1 MFLKKFIL
9 FFLLLS
15 TSLLSQT
22 INVIDNKGTI
32 KSIDNSK
39 WTLSGNDIYN
49 KNSGNIGIGT
59 TFPSQILSLGGNVAR
74 TINMERHT
82 TPNTAGNNLIL
93 LAGGATSGGTNRNG
107 GNLILSSGTATGT
120 GSSAIDFQTSTAGAA
135 GSTDTSPSTKMTIL
149 GNGNVGI
156 GTITPTAQLH
166 TSGSILFEGLS
177 GIGTRVV
184 TADATGNLATAPLT
198 NGTVTNVTG
207 TTPISVA
214 NGTTTPVISLDD
226 LGVTTLKLADNAVTS
241 AKILDGTIANADL
254 ANMAALTIKGNGTN
268 AAAVPTDIAA
278 GTDGH
283 ILRRNGATLGF
294 GTITSAG
301 ITDATIANIDLNT
314 GVGGI
319 YKGSGSLS
327 GATTVTQGTNSLAFT
342 SSTTTGTAISIQP
355 TSLTRGTG
363 LLINLGGAPLAS
375 PGIGLSIK
383 SAMNNTTGKLLNI
396 SYTGANLS
404 AAGRL
409 LNISGDNIGTTSGSG
424 ILASISANA
433 IAVSTAF
440 AVTSTGSGL
449 TSGRLM
455 RITGDS
461 QTMGTLATFSGNGLT
476 SGTALAVSVGNALTT
491 GGEALSV
498 TTGSIT
504 AGSGLDI
511 TTGTLGT
518 AGKALSISSNNN
530 AANTEG
536 VIKVVNTAASGTGI
550 FAKFNAN
557 STAGS
562 GITILNNGNVGIGTA
577 SPTAQL
583 HTTGSILFGGLSGV
597 GTRVVTADASGNLA
611 TAVLTNG
618 TVTNVTGTTPISV
631 ANGTTTPVISLDDL
645 GVTTLK
651 LADNA
656 ITTAK
661 ILDANVTLAKIAQE
675 AATSGQVIKWN
686 GTAWTP
692 AADTDTNYTGSTSV
706 ALNGN
711 SFEREALTGDV
722 TAAANSNATTIAN
735 DAVTTAK
742 ILDANVTLAKIA
754 QEAAT
759 SGQVIK
765 WNGTAWTPAADTDTN
780 YTGSTSVALNGN
792 SFEREALTGDV
803 TAAANSN
810 ATTIAN
816 DAITTAKILDT
827 TISNDDLN
835 TGVGG
840 IYKGSGTTPASAV
853 VVSVPTGGT
862 LAFTPSGTQVANQF
876 AIDGT
881 TFSVDALNNRI
892 GIGTVTPT
900 QKLEVAGSIYV
911 NAENS
916 AITIDAGGASRLG
929 FFKRSG
935 SIPVIASSSAA
946 PIIFGTWS
954 NSSLLDFTGISPLP
968 NFTERMRISS
978 SGSGYVG
985 IGLATT
991 TGTAGPNPT
1000 QILSFGG
1007 QSARTINVE
1016 RHTTANTAGN
1026 NLTVLAGGATSSAT
1040 DKNGGSLLLSSGIAT
1055 GTGSSV
1061 INFQTATSGTAG
1073 TGNNSPSTKMTIL
1086 GNGNVGIGIT
1096 NPTAKLHVLGN
1107 QLLQGNLSV
1116 TGNFLD
1122 TTGDTGALGDVL
1134 SSTGTGTDWVSL
1146 AAASSTEW
1154 SRTGNDSTNPSIN
1167 FIGNTD
1173 AVDLRIRTSNLE
1185 RISITSAGNV
1195 GIGTTTPNAPLQ
1207 LSNSIINRK
1216 IVLYETVNND
1226 HEFLGFGINLGAL
1239 RYQTANSGDDHVFYS
1254 GINATSSLELMR
1266 IKGNGNVGIGTT
1278 PTQKLEVAGSI
1289 YINKDDTVFAIDA
1302 GSASRLGFVKQ
1313 SGSLPVIASGS
1324 GSPILLGTWSVAGI
1338 VNAGSYT
1345 ERMRISSSGNVG
1357 IGLATTTGTGGPN
1370 PTQILSF
1377 GGQSARTI
1385 NVERH
1390 TTANTA
1396 GNNLTV
1402 LAGGATSSATDKNG
1416 GSLLLSSGIATGTGS
1431 SVINFQTATSG
1442 TAGTG
1447 NNSPSTKMTILGN
1460 GNVGIGTITPT
1471 NLLDVNGD
1479 TIRLRTSRTPASSSA
1494 TCNAGEIVWDADF
1507 VYVCVATNTWKRSA
1521 ISTW

>member
-675 AATSGQVIKWN
+675 GATSGQVIKWN

-692 AADTDTNYTGSTSV
+692 S
-706 ALNGN
+706 
-711 SFEREALTGDV
+711 
-722 TAAANSNATTIAN
+722 
-735 DAVTTAK
+735 
-742 ILDANVTLAKIA
+742 
-754 QEAAT
+754 
-759 SGQVIK
+759 
-765 WNGTAWTPAADTDTN
+765 ADTDTN

-1016 RHTTANTAGN
+1016 RNPTTNTAGN
-1026 NLTVLAGGATSSAT
+1026 NLTILAGGATGSAT

-1061 INFQTATSGTAG
+1061 INFQTANSGTTG
-1073 TGNNSPSTKMTIL
+1073 TVSNSPSTKMTII

-1107 QLLQGNLSV
+1107 QFLQGNLSV

-1431 SVINFQTATSG
+1431 SVINFQTASSG
-1442 TAGTG
+1442 TAGTVS
-1447 NNSPSTKMTILGN
+1447 NSPSTKMTILGN